1 MVAGQDK
8 RRIVVKIGSALLVD
22 PNAGLKAE
30 WLTALCDDIAELQSA
45 GNELLIVSS
54 GAIALGRR
62 HLGLPRRKLRLEESQ
77 AAAAAGQILL
87 ARAYSEALG
96 KHGIMAGQVLLTL
109 GDTEQR
115 RRYINARGTLST
127 LLKFG
132 TVPIVN
138 ENDTVATSEIRY
150 GDNDRL
156 AARVASMVGAD
167 VLILLSDVDGF
178 YSGVPGVDVNAE
190 RFDLVTEI
198 TPEIEAMAGDAGT
211 ELSKGGMVTKI
222 EAAKIATSA
231 GTRMAISSGKQ
242 LNPLRAVMSGGVAT
256 WFEAKGNPVT
266 ARKKWIA
273 GQMGFSGTVFID
285 EGAFAALNTGKSLL
299 PAGVKKVDGSFERGD
314 VVQVALLDGKMLG
327 CGIVS
332 YDIDDARKIL
342 GRRSEE
348 IEGLD
353 DVVSR
358 GAMIHRDNLVLK
370 ETSHA

>member
-1 MVAGQDK
+1 MVGAKKQ
-8 RRIVVKIGSALLVD
+8 RVVVKIGSALLVD
-22 PNAGLKAE
+22 TNSGLKTD
-30 WLTALCDDIAELQSA
+30 WLSSVCDDIAELKQA
-45 GNELLIVSS
+45 GHEVLVVSS

-87 ARAYSEALG
+87 ARAYSQALD
-96 KHGIMAGQVLLTL
+96 KHGIMAGQILLTL
-109 GDTEQR
+109 DDTEQR
-115 RRYINARGTLST
+115 RRYINARGTLDT
-127 LLKFG
+127 LLKLG
-132 TVPIVN
+132 AVPIIN

-156 AARVASMVGAD
+156 GARVASMIGAD
-167 VLILLSDVDGF
+167 VLVLLSDVDGF
-178 YSGVPGVDVNAE
+178 YSGVPGLDATAK
-190 RFDLVTEI
+190 RFDHIEEI

-242 LNPLRAVMSGGVAT
+242 LNPLRAVMTGGIAT

-273 GQMGFSGTVFID
+273 GQMGFSGKVYID
-285 EGAFAALNTGKSLL
+285 DGASSALATGKSLL
-299 PAGVKKVDGSFERGD
+299 PAGVRKVDGSFERGD
-314 VVQVALLDGKMLG
+314 VVEVALLNGQVLG

-332 YDIDDARKIL
+332 YDFEDAQKIL
-342 GRRSEE
+342 GRRSDE
-348 IEGLD
+348 IDALD
-353 DVVSR
+353 DVISR

-370 ETSHA
+370 ELNHV